1 MTDVLDEKVK
11 EAIKGQIALGRYG
24 KPEEVASTISF
35 LASEDASYISGQV
48 IVIDGCLSM
57 QYSNKVKLRRKAG
70 GHLFCFGKEYPIFIL

>member
-1 MTDVLDEKVK
+1 MTAVLDEKVK

-57 QYSNKVKLRRKAG
+57 
-70 GHLFCFGKEYPIFIL
+70 